1 MKKQGRYLTSG
12 LIEDQYM
19 PGSKGKVL
27 RNLLGITTKKEI
39 DRVETEL
46 LFEITDQLLDEF
58 DESRRFSADDILQI
72 HRRWLGSVYEWAGT
86 YRQVMMSK
94 GNFMFA
100 APAYLSKLMVDFE
113 KELLAKYTPCIFKS
127 RQDVI
132 YALAIVHTEL
142 ILIHPF
148 REGNGRIAR
157 LLATLMA
164 LQAGLP
170 LLDFSGLEKE
180 RQKEYFAAVQNGMNR
195 NYEPMEKIFA
205 DIIAYSLQI
214 YDE

>member
-1 MKKQGRYLTSG
+1 MKKQGRYSTSG
-12 LIEDQYM
+12 LVEDQYM

-27 RNLLGITTKKEI
+27 RNLLGISTKKEI

-58 DESRRFSADDILQI
+58 DQSWRCTTDDIMQI

-86 YRQVMMSK
+86 YRHVMMSK

-100 APAYLSKLMVDFE
+100 SPAYLPQLMADFE
-113 KELLAKYTPCIFKS
+113 KEILVKYTPCIFKS

-132 YALAIVHTEL
+132 SALAIVHAEL

-157 LLATLMA
+157 LLAILMA

-180 RQKEYFAAVQNGMNR
+180 RQREYFSAVQHGMDR
-195 NYEPMEKIFA
+195 NYDPMRKVFA
-205 DIIAYSLQI
+205 DVIARSLQI
-214 YDE
+214 YEE

>member
-1 MKKQGRYLTSG
+1 
-12 LIEDQYM
+12 M

-58 DESRRFSADDILQI
+58 DESRRFSVDDILQI
-72 HRRWLGSVYEWAGT
+72 HRSWLGSVYEWAGT

-100 APAYLSKLMVDFE
+100 APAYLPKLMVDFE
-113 KELLAKYTPCIFKS
+113 KELLAQYTPCIFKS

-180 RQKEYFAAVQNGMNR
+180 RQMDYFAAVQNGMNR
-195 NYEPMEKIFA
+195 NYEPMEKIFS

>member
-1 MKKQGRYLTSG
+1 MKKQGRYTTSG
-12 LIEDQYM
+12 LVEDQYM

-27 RNLLGITTKKEI
+27 RNLLSITTKKEI

-58 DESRRFSADDILQI
+58 DVDWRCSADDILQI
-72 HRRWLGSVYEWAGT
+72 HRRWLGSVYEWAGK

-100 APAYLSKLMVDFE
+100 APAYLPKLMADFE
-113 KELLAKYTPCIFKS
+113 KELLVKYTPCIFKS
-127 RQDVI
+127 RQEVI
-132 YALAIVHTEL
+132 SALAIVHTEL

-180 RQKEYFAAVQNGMNR
+180 RQGDYFAAVQYGLDR

-205 DIIAYSLQI
+205 DVIAHSLQI
-214 YDE
+214 YEE